1 MATKTESK
9 KKAAA
14 KKRSFHQELVLN
26 RWVLG
31 FFQGGALA
39 ALKMHLGD
47 DRFEGIAEDGQTQFF
62 HELTR
67 GLFDPN
73 KVPDTT
79 LRRYDLNVVAHWQ
92 AITAQR
98 NKLEGHEL
106 QMKYFQYLS
115 LLFTELYLDWYFNHR
130 QDLLDGLNEEMARY
144 RAETGAEPFRD
155 FEADDLN
162 KVAFWNATGSGKTLL
177 LHVNIR
183 QYLHY
188 FQAGRGGHFPDKII
202 LLTPNEGL
210 SRQHLEELHLSGFG
224 FSQFFNKAQS
234 PARGTIEII
243 DINKLGDEMGDKT
256 VAVDAFEGNNLV
268 LVDEG
273 HRGTGTAAGAWM
285 ARRDALVRGGFA
297 FEYSATFGQAVAKGK
312 TIEGAEEE
320 IRKSKADFYRSVEFP
335 GLKVRELSAGA
346 KQQIEEFRA
355 AYMLTAEDKRRARI
369 TATREIYAKCIL
381 FDYSYKFFYEDG
393 YGKES
398 LILNMNGEAY
408 GQADNARKYF
418 TACLLAYYQQLW
430 LWSTHRS
437 ALADFNIEKPLWVF
451 VGHSVTGSDD
461 KKKQKLT
468 DDDLASLS
476 DVLAVVQFLAWFLN
490 SEAQIKSW
498 LADLV
503 ADKAQILDAEGNN
516 IFSGRFTPLMGFIGR
531 VDDLYADILL
541 RVFNAPARQRLKL
554 VNIKSSKGELA
565 LRVGDAEPFGLINIG
580 DDAGF
585 FGMAEDVEAFDSER
599 DDFGGALFGTLNN
612 KDSRLNVLI
621 GSRKFTEGWSSWR
634 VSTMGL
640 LNMGQGEG
648 SQIIQLFGRGVRLKG
663 KGFSLKRS
671 VLRERPKDTHLDKLE
686 TLNIFGVRAS
696 YMAAFKDYLREE
708 GITPSDEVL
717 ELDFPTRANLPKG
730 KLKTL
735 ALKDGY
741 KDNQKLGF
749 KRKIFPTLYETPD
762 QFIDKETGKPKIKPP
777 HVVLD
782 LYPRVEALSSKDKSS
797 PSPTIQARHEGKL
810 NQTLF
815 PAFNWDSIYLAL
827 QDYKLQR
834 SWSNLRL
841 EQQKLIDFCGGTQ
854 DWYTLFI
861 PAAELKITTFAD
873 IRKQEDILLRLLTD
887 YTDRFYKALKTA
899 YEGQFYDIVHVDE
912 NDGSMLKDGYKLL
925 IEDTSDGQTY
935 RAQLEV
941 LKNLVTEGKLGQV
954 SQQCPPHMV
963 AICFDRHLFYPL
975 LGFENEDGKKQVP
988 LKLTPLGL
996 GAESEVQFVRDLE
1009 AFYRTSEGKEAIGQR
1024 SLYLLR
1030 NAASAEKGLG
1040 FALAGNFYPD
1050 FLLWLVDDE
1059 PDTGT
1064 RKQWLTFVDP
1074 KGLRNLDLSHPKLG
1088 LYKEVKMLE
1097 TTLASQA
1104 KAGEAPLILNAFVLS
1119 PTKFADLLNVGDPT
1133 KKADLESRNV
1143 LFMEDGP
1150 SVYLKK
1156 LFSVLT

>member
-1 MATKTESK
+1 MTK
-9 KKAAA
+9 KKHKA
-14 KKRSFHQELVLN
+14 KRSFHQDLVLN

-31 FFQGGALA
+31 FFHGGTLA
-39 ALKMHLGD
+39 ALKMRLGD
-47 DRFEGIAEDGQTQFF
+47 DRFEGIDEDGQTKFF
-62 HELTR
+62 YELIR

-73 KVPDTT
+73 KVPEAD
-79 LRRYDLNVVAHWQ
+79 LRRYDLNIVAHWQ

-98 NKLEGHEL
+98 NKLEGFEL

-130 QDLLDGLNEEMARY
+130 QDLLDGLNEEMTRY
-144 RAETGAEPFRD
+144 RDEAGAETFRD
-155 FEADDLN
+155 FEANDLN
-162 KVAFWNATGSGKTLL
+162 KIAFWNATGSGKTLL
-177 LHVNIR
+177 LHVNIK

-188 FQAGRGGHFPDKII
+188 FQAGRSALWPDKII
-202 LLTPNEGL
+202 LLTPTEGL
-210 SRQHLEELHLSGFG
+210 SRQHLEELNLSGFG

-243 DINKLGDEMGDKT
+243 DINKLGVEMGDKT

-273 HRGTGTAAGAWM
+273 HRGTGTGAGAWM

-297 FEYSATFGQAVAKGK
+297 FEYSATFGQAVAKGM
-312 TIEGAEEE
+312 TVAAAEED
-320 IRKSKADFYRSVEFP
+320 IQKKRSKMLFNTTSLRSLDD
-335 GLKVRELSAGA
+335 GQKAQLA
-346 KQQIEEFRA
+346 
-355 AYMLTAEDKRRARI
+355 LTADDKRRARI

-408 GQADNARKYF
+408 EQADNARKYL

-430 LWSTHRS
+430 LWSTYRDK
-437 ALADFNIEKPLWVF
+437 LADFNIEKPLWVF
-451 VGHSVTGSDD
+451 VGHSVSGSDD
-461 KKKQKLT
+461 KKKKQLSE
-468 DDDLASLS
+468 DDLARLS
-476 DVLAVVQFLAWFLN
+476 DVLTVVQYLAWFLN
-490 SEAQIKSW
+490 NDAQIKTW
-498 LADLV
+498 LADLI
-503 ADKAQILDAEGNN
+503 ADKAQILDAKGNN
-516 IFSGRFTPLMGFIGR
+516 IFSKRFTPLMVFGGR
-531 VDDLYADILL
+531 MDELYADILL
-541 RVFNAPARQRLKL
+541 RVFNASARQRLKL

-580 DDAGF
+580 DDASF
-585 FGMAEDVEAFDSER
+585 FGMAEDAQAFDSER

-612 KDSRLNVLI
+612 KESHLNVLI

-671 VLRERPKDTHLDKLE
+671 LPKDRPKGVHLDKLE

-717 ELDFPTRANLPKG
+717 ELDFPTRAKLPKG

-749 KRKIFPTLYETPD
+749 KRKVFPVLYVIPKE
-762 QFIDKETGKPKIKPP
+762 FIDPATGKPKIKLP

-782 LYPRVEALSSKDKSS
+782 LYPRVEALSSKDKGTA
-797 PSPTIQARHEGKL
+797 PTTKARNTGQL

-815 PAFNWDSIYLAL
+815 PAYNWDRLYLAL

-841 EQQKLIDFCGGTQ
+841 ERQKLIEFCAGTQ

-861 PAAELKITTFAD
+861 PAAELNVQTFAD

-887 YTDRFYKALKTA
+887 YTDRFYKALKTG
-899 YEGQFYDIVHVDE
+899 YEGQFYDITHIDE
-912 NDGSMLKDGYKLL
+912 DNGSMLKLYQFE
-925 IEDTSDGQTY
+925 IENSDEGLEHQ
-935 RAQLEV
+935 AKLEV
-941 LKNLVTEGKLGQV
+941 LKKLVVDGKIGEA
-954 SQQCPPHMV
+954 SNWNAPHMV
-963 AICFDRHLFYPL
+963 AISFDRHLYYPL
-975 LGFENEDGKKQVP
+975 FGFEQDGDKDLVP
-988 LKLTPLGL
+988 LRLKPLGL
-996 GAESEVQFVRDLE
+996 GAPSEVTFVRDLE
-1009 AFYRTSEGKEAIGQR
+1009 AFYKSSEGKEVIGPR

-1030 NAASAEKGLG
+1030 NAASADKGLG

-1050 FLLWLVDDE
+1050 FLLWLVDDVS
-1059 PDTGT
+1059 G
-1064 RKQWLTFVDP
+1064 KQWLSFVDP

-1088 LYKEVKMLE
+1088 LYKEVKTLE
-1097 TTLASQA
+1097 ATLARQA
-1104 KAGEAPLILNAFVLS
+1104 KAGEAPLVLNAFVLS

-1143 LFMEDGP
+1143 LFMEDGA
-1150 SVYLKK
+1150 STYLKK
-1156 LFSVLT
+1156 LFRVLA

>member
-1 MATKTESK
+1 MARPRKT
-9 KKAAA
+9 AAA
-14 KKRSFHQELVLN
+14 GSGAGGATASSRGGKKRSFHQELVLN

-31 FFQGGALA
+31 FFQGGTLA
-39 ALKMHLGD
+39 ALKMRLGD
-47 DRFEGIAEDGQTQFF
+47 DRFEGIDEDGQTKFF
-62 HELTR
+62 HELIR

-73 KVPDTT
+73 KVPEAD

-130 QDLLDGLNEEMARY
+130 QDLLDGLNEEMTRY

-162 KVAFWNATGSGKTLL
+162 KIAFWNATGSGKTLL
-177 LHVNIR
+177 LHVNVR

-188 FQAGRGGHFPDKII
+188 FQAGRSDHFPDKII

-224 FSQFFNKAQS
+224 FSQFFNKAQT

-297 FEYSATFGQAVAKGK
+297 FEYSATFGQAVAKGM
-312 TIEGAEEE
+312 TVAAAEED
-320 IRKSKADFYRSVEFP
+320 IQKKRAKMLFNTTSLRSLDDGQKAQ
-335 GLKVRELSAGA
+335 LA
-346 KQQIEEFRA
+346 
-355 AYMLTAEDKRRARI
+355 LTADDKRRARI

-398 LILNMNGEAY
+398 LILNMSGDAY
-408 GQADNARKYF
+408 QQADNAAKYF
-418 TACLLAYYQQLW
+418 TACLLAFYQQLF
-430 LWSTHRS
+430 LWSTHRDK
-437 ALADFNIEKPLWVF
+437 LADFNIEKPLWVF
-451 VGHSVTGSDD
+451 VGNTVSGEESDI
-461 KKKQKLT
+461 LE
-468 DDDLASLS
+468 
-476 DVLAVVQFLAWFLN
+476 VVNFLAAFLN
-490 SEAQIKSW
+490 NDTQTKTW
-498 LADLV
+498 LADLI
-503 ADKAQILDAEGNN
+503 ADRAQILDAKGNN
-516 IFSGRFTPLMGFIGR
+516 IFSGRFTPLMGFSGK
-531 VDDLYADILL
+531 VDELYADIVL
-541 RVFNAPARQRLKL
+541 RVFNASAKQRLKL

-585 FGMAEDVEAFDSER
+585 FGMAEDVDAFDSER

-663 KGFSLKRS
+663 KGFSLKRT
-671 VLRERPKDTHLDKLE
+671 LPQDRPKGAHLDKLE
-686 TLNIFGVRAS
+686 ALNIFGVRAS

-708 GITPSDEVL
+708 GITPSDELL

-741 KDNQKLGF
+741 KDNQKQGF
-749 KRKIFPTLYETPD
+749 KRTHFPWLYEIPA
-762 QFIDKETGKPKIKPP
+762 QFQGKIKTP

-782 LYPRVEALSSKDKSS
+782 LYPRVEALSTKDKGV
-797 PSPTIQARHEGKL
+797 TATTEARNKGKL
-810 NQTLF
+810 SSNLF
-815 PAFNWDSIYLAL
+815 PVFDWDRVFLAL

-841 EQQKLIDFCGGTQ
+841 ERQKLIDFCAGAQ

-861 PAAELKITTFAD
+861 PAAELNVTTFAD
-873 IRKQEDILLRLLTD
+873 IRKQEDILIRLLTD
-887 YTDRFYKALKTA
+887 YTDRFYKALKTG
-899 YEGQFYDIVHVDE
+899 YEGQFYDIVHMDE
-912 NDGSMLKDGYKLL
+912 EHGSMLKLYQFEIENTDDGLEYQKK
-925 IEDTSDGQTY
+925 
-935 RAQLEV
+935 LEV
-941 LKNLVTEGKLGQV
+941 LKKLVADGKIGEA
-954 SQQCPPHMV
+954 SKWNAPHMV
-963 AICFDRHLFYPL
+963 AISFDRHLYYPL
-975 LGFENEDGKKQVP
+975 LALEDKDAVP
-988 LKLTPLGL
+988 LKLRPL
-996 GAESEVQFVRDLE
+996 AFDAPSEVDFVRDLE
-1009 AFYRTSEGKEAIGQR
+1009 AFYNSPDGKQAIGQR

-1030 NAASAEKGLG
+1030 NADREEKGLG

-1050 FLLWLVDDE
+1050 FLLWLVDDAS
-1059 PDTGT
+1059 G
-1064 RKQWLTFVDP
+1064 KQWLTFVDP

-1088 LYKEVKMLE
+1088 LYKEVKTLE
-1097 TTLASQA
+1097 ATLAGQA
-1104 KAGEAPLILNAFVLS
+1104 KAGEPPLVLNAFVLS

-1133 KKADLESRNV
+1133 KKADLEGRHV
-1143 LFMEDGP
+1143 LFMEDGG
-1150 SVYLKK
+1150 SAYLKK
-1156 LFSVLT
+1156 LFAVLA

>member
-1 MATKTESK
+1 MATKKQAGRPAS
-9 KKAAA
+9 

-31 FFQGGALA
+31 FFQGGTLA
-39 ALKMHLGD
+39 ALKTCLGD
-47 DRFEGIAEDGQTQFF
+47 DRFEGIAEDGQTEFL
-62 HELTR
+62 HGLVR

-73 KVPDTT
+73 KVPEAV
-79 LRRYDLNVVAHWQ
+79 LRRYDLNIVAHWR
-92 AITAQR
+92 AITFHR
-98 NKLEGHEL
+98 NKREGHEL
-106 QMKYFQYLS
+106 QLKYFQYLS

-130 QDLLDGLNEEMARY
+130 QALLDGLNEEMVRY

-162 KVAFWNATGSGKTLL
+162 KIAFWNATGSGKTLL
-177 LHVNIR
+177 LHVNIK

-188 FQAGRGGHFPDKII
+188 FQAGRSDHYPSKII

-210 SRQHLEELHLSGFG
+210 SRQHLEELQLSGFG

-234 PARGTIEII
+234 PAHGTIEII

-297 FEYSATFGQAVAKGK
+297 FEYSATFGQAVAKGLIVEK
-312 TIEGAEEE
+312 AEEE
-320 IRKSKADFYRSVEFP
+320 SLKSKWKLAYPGQRFNLAAAKADTALS
-335 GLKVRELSAGA
+335 LSA
-346 KQQIEEFRA
+346 EER
-355 AYMLTAEDKRRARI
+355 RRARI
-369 TATREIYAKCIL
+369 VATREIYAKCIL
-381 FDYSYKFFYEDG
+381 FDYSYKFFYADG

-430 LWSTHRS
+430 LWSTHRDK
-437 ALADFNIEKPLWVF
+437 LTDFNIEKPLWVF
-451 VGHSVTGSDD
+451 VGNTVSGEESDI
-461 KKKQKLT
+461 LE
-468 DDDLASLS
+468 
-476 DVLAVVQFLAWFLN
+476 VVNFLADFLN
-490 SEAQIKSW
+490 SDAQIKIW
-498 LADLV
+498 LSDLI
-503 ADKAQILDAEGNN
+503 ADKAQILDAKGNN
-516 IFSGRFTPLMGFIGR
+516 IFSGRFTPLMGFSDC
-531 VDDLYADILL
+531 VDELYADILL
-541 RVFNAPARQRLKL
+541 RVFNAAARQRLKL

-585 FGMAEDVEAFDSER
+585 FGMAEGAEAFDSER

-663 KGFSLKRS
+663 KGFSLKRT
-671 VLRERPKDTHLDKLE
+671 VPQDRPKGTHLDKLE
-686 TLNIFGVRAS
+686 ALNIFGVRAS

-708 GITPSDEVL
+708 GMTPSDEVL
-717 ELDFPTRANLPKG
+717 ELDFPTRANLPPANKP

-749 KRKIFPTLYETPD
+749 KRTHFPWLYEIPT
-762 QFIDKETGKPKIKPP
+762 QFQGKIKPP

-782 LYPRVEALSSKDKSS
+782 LYPRVEALSSKDKGVIA
-797 PSPTIQARHEGKL
+797 TTTEARNKGKL

-815 PAFNWDSIYLAL
+815 AAFNWDRVYLAL

-841 EQQKLIDFCGGTQ
+841 ERQKLIDFCAGAQ

-861 PAAELKITTFAD
+861 PAAELNVTTFAD

-887 YTDRFYKALKTA
+887 YTDRFYKALKTG
-899 YEGQFYDIVHVDE
+899 YEGQFYDITHFDAAH
-912 NDGSMLKDGYKLL
+912 GSMLDRYQFTIENSDDGLEYQAKL
-925 IEDTSDGQTY
+925 E
-935 RAQLEV
+935 A
-941 LKNLVTEGKLGQV
+941 LKKLVAVGKIGEA
-954 SQQCPPHMV
+954 SKWNAPHMV
-963 AICFDRHLFYPL
+963 AISFERHLYYPL
-975 LGFENEDGKKQVP
+975 FGFEQDGDKDFVP
-988 LKLTPLGL
+988 FKLTPLGL
-996 GAESEVQFVRDLE
+996 SAPSEVTFVRDLE
-1009 AFYRTSEGKEAIGQR
+1009 AFYNSADGKEAIGQR

-1030 NAASAEKGLG
+1030 NADREEKGLG

-1050 FLLWLVDDE
+1050 FLLWLVDD
-1059 PDTGT
+1059 TSG
-1064 RKQWLTFVDP
+1064 KQWLTFVDP
-1074 KGLRNLDLSHPKLG
+1074 KGLRNIDLSHPKLG
-1088 LYKEVKMLE
+1088 LYKEVKTLE
-1097 TTLASQA
+1097 ATLAAQA
-1104 KAGEAPLILNAFVLS
+1104 KAGEPPLVLNAFVLS

-1143 LFMEDGP
+1143 LFMEDGWGK
-1150 SVYLKK
+1150 YLGDM
-1156 LFSVLT
+1156 FSRIC

>member
-1 MATKTESK
+1 MAR
-9 KKAAA
+9 APRAPA
-14 KKRSFHQELVLN
+14 RRRSFHQELVLN

-31 FFQGGALA
+31 FFQGGTLA
-39 ALKMHLGD
+39 ALKLRLDD
-47 DRFEGIAEDGQTQFF
+47 DRFEGIDEHGQTKFF
-62 HELTR
+62 LELTR

-73 KVPDTT
+73 KVPEAD
-79 LRRYDLNVVAHWQ
+79 LRRYDLNIVAHWQ
-92 AITAQR
+92 AITTRR
-98 NKLEGHEL
+98 NQVEGHEL

-115 LLFTELYLDWYFNHR
+115 LLFTELYLDWYFKHR
-130 QDLLDGLNEEMARY
+130 QDLLDGLNEEMVRY
-144 RAETGAEPFRD
+144 RAETGAQSFRD

-162 KVAFWNATGSGKTLL
+162 KIAFWNATGSGKTLL

-188 FQAGRGGHFPDKII
+188 FQGGHSDLYPDKII

-224 FSQFFNKAQS
+224 LSQFFNKAQS

-256 VAVDAFEGNNLV
+256 VAVEAFEGNNLV

-273 HRGTGTAAGAWM
+273 HRGAGTAAGAWM

-297 FEYSATFGQAVAKGK
+297 FEYSATFGQAVANGLTVEK
-312 TIEGAEEE
+312 AEEE
-320 IRKSKADFYRSVEFP
+320 SFKSKWKLAYPGQRFNLALAKADTA
-335 GLKVRELSAGA
+335 LALS
-346 KQQIEEFRA
+346 
-355 AYMLTAEDKRRARI
+355 AEDKRRARI
-369 TATREIYAKCIL
+369 IATREIYAKCIL
-381 FDYSYKFFYEDG
+381 FDYSYKFFYDDG

-398 LILNMNGEAY
+398 LILNMSGDAY
-408 GQADNARKYF
+408 EQADNARKYF
-418 TACLLAYYQQLW
+418 TACLLSFYQQLW
-430 LWSTHRS
+430 LWSNHRDK
-437 ALADFNIEKPLWVF
+437 LTDFNIEKPLWVF
-451 VGHSVTGSDD
+451 VGNTVSGEDSDI
-461 KKKQKLT
+461 LE
-468 DDDLASLS
+468 
-476 DVLAVVQFLAWFLN
+476 VVNFLADFLN
-490 SEAQIKSW
+490 REAQIKTW
-498 LADLV
+498 LADLI
-503 ADKAQILDAEGNN
+503 ADKAQILDAKGNN
-516 IFSGRFTPLMGFIGR
+516 IFGGRFAPLMSFTGR
-531 VDDLYADILL
+531 VDELYADILL
-541 RVFNAPARQRLKL
+541 RVFNAAARQRLKL

-585 FGMAEDVEAFDSER
+585 FGMAEDLEAFDSER

-612 KDSRLNVLI
+612 KDSHLNVLI

-663 KGFSLKRS
+663 KGFSLKRT
-671 VLRERPKDTHLDKLE
+671 LPQARPKETHLEKLE
-686 TLNIFGVRAS
+686 TLNVFGVRAS

-717 ELDFPTRANLPKG
+717 ELDFPTRPNLPAS

-749 KRKIFPTLYETPD
+749 KRTHFPWLYEIPA
-762 QFIDKETGKPKIKPP
+762 QFEGKIKLP

-782 LYPRVEALSSKDKSS
+782 LYPRVEALSSKDKSAAA
-797 PSPTIQARHEGKL
+797 PKTEARHKGKL

-815 PAFNWDSIYLAL
+815 SAFNWDRIYLAL

-841 EQQKLIDFCGGTQ
+841 ERQKLIDFCLGTQ
-854 DWYTLFI
+854 DWYTLYI
-861 PAAELKITTFAD
+861 PATELQIKGFAD

-887 YTDRFYKALKTA
+887 YTDRFYKALKTG

-912 NDGSMLKDGYKLL
+912 NDGSLLKGYQILL
-925 IEDTSDGQTY
+925 DNTPDGQTY
-935 RAQLEV
+935 LEQLET
-941 LKNLVTEGKLGQV
+941 LKRLVIDGQIGQV
-954 SQQCPPHMV
+954 SKQCPPHMV

-975 LGFENEDGKKQVP
+975 LGFESDDGKKQVP
-988 LKLTPLGL
+988 LKLTPLGI

-1009 AFYRTSEGKEAIGQR
+1009 EYYSTPAGKAAIGNR

-1030 NAASAEKGLG
+1030 NASTASKGLG

-1050 FLLWLVDDE
+1050 FLLWLVDDVS
-1059 PDTGT
+1059 G
-1064 RKQWLTFVDP
+1064 KQWLSFVDP
-1074 KGLRNLDLSHPKLG
+1074 KGIRNLDLSDPKLG
-1088 LYKEVKMLE
+1088 LYQEVKVLE
-1097 TTLASQA
+1097 QTLVKQA
-1104 KAGEAPLILNAFVLS
+1104 KPGDSALVLNAFILS
-1119 PTKFADLLNVGDPT
+1119 STLFSDLLNVGGGCT
-1133 KKADLESRNV
+1133 QADLEARHV
-1143 LFMEDGP
+1143 LFMEEGAQT
-1150 SVYLKK
+1150 YLDKM
-1156 LFSVLT
+1156 FSRIGW

>member
-1 MATKTESK
+1 MATKKQAGRPAS
-9 KKAAA
+9 

-31 FFQGGALA
+31 FFQGGTLA
-39 ALKMHLGD
+39 ALKTCLGD
-47 DRFEGIAEDGQTQFF
+47 DRFEGIAEDGQTEFL
-62 HELTR
+62 HGLVR

-73 KVPDTT
+73 KVPEAV
-79 LRRYDLNVVAHWQ
+79 LRRYDLNIVAHWR
-92 AITAQR
+92 AITFHR
-98 NKLEGHEL
+98 NKREGHEL
-106 QMKYFQYLS
+106 QLKYFQYLS

-130 QDLLDGLNEEMARY
+130 QALLDGLNEEMVRY

-162 KVAFWNATGSGKTLL
+162 KIAFWNATGSGKTLL
-177 LHVNIR
+177 LHVNIK

-188 FQAGRGGHFPDKII
+188 FQAGRSDHYPSKII

-210 SRQHLEELHLSGFG
+210 SRQHLEELQLSGFG

-234 PARGTIEII
+234 PAHGTIEII

-297 FEYSATFGQAVAKGK
+297 FEYSATFGQAVAKGLIVEK
-312 TIEGAEEE
+312 AEEE
-320 IRKSKADFYRSVEFP
+320 SLKSKWKLAYPGQRFNLAAAKADTALS
-335 GLKVRELSAGA
+335 LSA
-346 KQQIEEFRA
+346 EER
-355 AYMLTAEDKRRARI
+355 RRARI
-369 TATREIYAKCIL
+369 VATREIYAKCIL
-381 FDYSYKFFYEDG
+381 FDYSYKFFYADG

-430 LWSTHRS
+430 LWSTHRDK
-437 ALADFNIEKPLWVF
+437 LTDFNIEKPLWVF
-451 VGHSVTGSDD
+451 VGNTVSGEESDI
-461 KKKQKLT
+461 LEVVNF
-468 DDDLASLS
+468 LA
-476 DVLAVVQFLAWFLN
+476 DVLN
-490 SEAQIKSW
+490 SDAQIKIW
-498 LADLV
+498 LSDLI
-503 ADKAQILDAEGNN
+503 ADKAQILDAKGNN
-516 IFSGRFTPLMGFIGR
+516 IFSGRFTPLMGFSDC
-531 VDDLYADILL
+531 VDELYADILL
-541 RVFNAPARQRLKL
+541 RVFNAAARQRLKL

-585 FGMAEDVEAFDSER
+585 FGMAEGAEAFDSER

-663 KGFSLKRS
+663 KGFSLKRT
-671 VLRERPKDTHLDKLE
+671 VPQDRPKGTHLDKLE
-686 TLNIFGVRAS
+686 ALNIFGVRAS

-708 GITPSDEVL
+708 GMTPSDEVL
-717 ELDFPTRANLPKG
+717 ELDFPTRANLPPANKP

-749 KRKIFPTLYETPD
+749 KRTHFPWLYDIPT
-762 QFIDKETGKPKIKPP
+762 QFQGKIKPP

-782 LYPRVEALSSKDKSS
+782 LYPRVEALSSKDKGVIA
-797 PSPTIQARHEGKL
+797 TTTEARNKGKL

-815 PAFNWDSIYLAL
+815 AAFNWDRVYLAL

-841 EQQKLIDFCGGTQ
+841 ERQKLIDFCAGAQ

-861 PAAELKITTFAD
+861 PAAELNVTTFAD

-887 YTDRFYKALKTA
+887 YTDRFYKALKTG
-899 YEGQFYDIVHVDE
+899 YEGQFYDITHFDAAH
-912 NDGSMLKDGYKLL
+912 GSMLDRYQFTIENSDDGLEYQAKL
-925 IEDTSDGQTY
+925 E
-935 RAQLEV
+935 A
-941 LKNLVTEGKLGQV
+941 LKKLVAVGKIGEA
-954 SQQCPPHMV
+954 SKWNAPHMV
-963 AICFDRHLFYPL
+963 AISFERHLYYPL
-975 LGFENEDGKKQVP
+975 FGFEQDGDKDFVP
-988 LKLTPLGL
+988 FKLTPLGL
-996 GAESEVQFVRDLE
+996 SAPSEVTFVRDLE
-1009 AFYRTSEGKEAIGQR
+1009 AFYNSADGKEAIGQR

-1030 NAASAEKGLG
+1030 NADREEKGLG

-1050 FLLWLVDDE
+1050 FLLWLVDD
-1059 PDTGT
+1059 TSG
-1064 RKQWLTFVDP
+1064 KQWLTFVDP
-1074 KGLRNLDLSHPKLG
+1074 KGLRNIDLSHPKLG
-1088 LYKEVKMLE
+1088 LYKEVKTLE
-1097 TTLASQA
+1097 ATLAAQA
-1104 KAGEAPLILNAFVLS
+1104 KAGEPPLVLNAFVLS

-1143 LFMEDGP
+1143 LFMEDGWGK
-1150 SVYLKK
+1150 YLGDM
-1156 LFSVLT
+1156 FSRIC

>member
-1 MATKTESK
+1 MASAAKGSNTKT
-9 KKAAA
+9 

-31 FFQGGALA
+31 FFQGGNLA
-39 ALKMHLGD
+39 ALKGLLGD
-47 DRFEGIAEDGQTQFF
+47 DRFEGIGEDGQTRFF
-62 HELTR
+62 HELAR
-67 GLFDPN
+67 SLFDPN
-73 KVPDTT
+73 KLPRVD

-92 AITAQR
+92 AITVQR
-98 NKLEGHEL
+98 NKREGFEL

-130 QDLLDGLNEEMARY
+130 QDLLDGLNEEMTRY

-162 KVAFWNATGSGKTLL
+162 KIAFWNATGSGKTLL

-188 FQAGRGGHFPDKII
+188 FQAGSRGQMRDHFPDKII
-202 LLTPNEGL
+202 LLTPNDGL

-224 FSQFFNKAQS
+224 FAQFFNKTQS

-243 DINKLGDEMGDKT
+243 DIHKLRDEMGDKT

-297 FEYSATFGQAVAKGK
+297 FEYSATFGQAVVKGM
-312 TIEGAEEE
+312 TLVAAEED
-320 IRKSKADFYRSVEFP
+320 I
-335 GLKVRELSAGA
+335 
-346 KQQIEEFRA
+346 Q
-355 AYMLTAEDKRRARI
+355 KRRAKMLFNTSSLRSLDDGQKAQLALTADDKRHARMI
-369 TATREIYAKCIL
+369 ATREIYAKCIL
-381 FDYSYKFFYEDG
+381 FDYSYKFFYDDG

-398 LILNMNGEAY
+398 LILNMNDDAY
-408 GQADNARKYF
+408 KQDDNARKYF
-418 TACLLAYYQQLW
+418 TACLLAFYQQLW

-437 ALADFNIEKPLWVF
+437 VLTDFNIEKPLWVF
-451 VGHSVTGSDD
+451 VGHSVTGADD
-461 KKKQKLT
+461 KKKHKLS
-468 DDDLASLS
+468 DEDLVSLS

-490 SEAQIKSW
+490 NEDQIKGW
-498 LADLV
+498 LADLI
-503 ADKAQILDAEGNN
+503 ADKAQILDAKGNN
-516 IFSGRFTPLMGFIGR
+516 IFSGRFTPLMGFVGR

-541 RVFNAPARQRLKL
+541 RVFNASARQRLKL
-554 VNIKSSKGELA
+554 INIKSSKGELA

-585 FGMAEDVEAFDSER
+585 FGMAENAQTFDSER
-599 DDFGGALFGTLNN
+599 DDFGGALFGTMNN
-612 KDSRLNVLI
+612 KDSHLNVLI

-663 KGFSLKRS
+663 KGFSLKRTLS
-671 VLRERPKDTHLDKLE
+671 QDRPKGMHLDKLE

-696 YMAAFKDYLREE
+696 YMAVFKDYLREE

-717 ELDFPTRANLPKG
+717 ELDFPTRTNLPKG

-749 KRKIFPTLYETPD
+749 KRTHFPWLYEIPT
-762 QFIDKETGKPKIKPP
+762 QFQGKIKTP

-782 LYPRVEALSSKDKSS
+782 LYPRIEALSSKDKGTV
-797 PSPTIQARHEGKL
+797 PVTQARNEGKL

-815 PAFNWDSIYLAL
+815 AVFDWDRVYLAL
-827 QDYKLQR
+827 QDYKLQH

-841 EQQKLIDFCGGTQ
+841 DRQKLIDFCAGTQ

-861 PAAELKITTFAD
+861 PAAELNVTTFAD
-873 IRKQEDILLRLLTD
+873 IRKQEDILIHLLTD
-887 YTDRFYKALKTA
+887 YTDRFYKALKA
-899 YEGQFYDIVHVDE
+899 GYEGQFYDITHIDE
-912 NDGSMLKDGYKLL
+912 DHGSMLKLYQFEIENSDDGLEYQAK
-925 IEDTSDGQTY
+925 
-935 RAQLEV
+935 LEV
-941 LKNLVTEGKLGQV
+941 LKKLVADGKIGEA
-954 SQQCPPHMV
+954 SKWNAPHMV
-963 AICFDRHLFYPL
+963 AISFDRHLYYPL
-975 LGFENEDGKKQVP
+975 LALEDKDAVP
-988 LKLTPLGL
+988 VKLRPL
-996 GAESEVQFVRDLE
+996 AFDAPSEVKFVRDLE
-1009 AFYRTSEGKEAIGQR
+1009 AFYNSPDGKQAIGQR

-1030 NAASAEKGLG
+1030 NADREEKGLG

-1050 FLLWLVDDE
+1050 FLLWLVDDAS
-1059 PDTGT
+1059 G
-1064 RKQWLTFVDP
+1064 KQWLTFVDP

-1088 LYKEVKMLE
+1088 LYKEVKTLE

-1104 KAGEAPLILNAFVLS
+1104 KAGEAPLVLNAFVLS

-1143 LFMEDGP
+1143 LFMEDG
-1150 SVYLKK
+1150 SDYYLKK
-1156 LFSVLT
+1156 LFRVLSS

>member
-1 MATKTESK
+1 MATKNKSTK
-9 KKAAA
+9 KSAG
-14 KKRSFHQELVLN
+14 KKRRFHQELVLN

-31 FFQGGALA
+31 FFQGGTLA
-39 ALKMHLGD
+39 SLKQRIGD
-47 DRFEGIAEDGQTQFF
+47 DRFEGIDEDGQTKFL
-62 HELTR
+62 HELIR

-73 KVPDTT
+73 KVPEAD

-130 QDLLDGLNEEMARY
+130 QDLLDGLNEEMVRY

-162 KVAFWNATGSGKTLL
+162 KTAFWNATGSGKTLL

-188 FQAGRGGHFPDKII
+188 FQQGVAGVYPDKII

-297 FEYSATFGQAVAKGK
+297 FEYSATFGQAVAKGM
-312 TIEGAEEE
+312 TVAAAEED
-320 IRKSKADFYRSVEFP
+320 IQKKRAKMLFGTTSLRSLDDGQKAQ
-335 GLKVRELSAGA
+335 LA
-346 KQQIEEFRA
+346 
-355 AYMLTAEDKRRARI
+355 LTAEDKRRARI

-398 LILNMNGEAY
+398 LILNMNSDAY
-408 GQADNARKYF
+408 AQADNARKYF
-418 TACLLAYYQQLW
+418 TACLLSYYQQLW
-430 LWSTHRS
+430 LWSTHQGK
-437 ALADFNIEKPLWVF
+437 LADFNIEKPLWVF
-451 VGHSVTGSDD
+451 VGNTVSGEESDI
-461 KKKQKLT
+461 LE
-468 DDDLASLS
+468 
-476 DVLAVVQFLAWFLN
+476 VVNFLADFLN
-490 SEAQIKSW
+490 SDAQIKTW
-498 LADLV
+498 LADLI
-503 ADKAQILDAEGNN
+503 ADKAQILDAKGSN
-516 IFSGRFTPLMGFIGR
+516 IFGGRFTPLMGFGGR
-531 VDDLYADILL
+531 VDELYADILL

-554 VNIKSSKGELA
+554 VNLKSSKGELA

-585 FGMAEDVEAFDSER
+585 FAMAEDVEAFDSER
-599 DDFGGALFGTLNN
+599 DDFGGALFGTLND

-671 VLRERPKDTHLDKLE
+671 LPQDRPKGVHLDKLE

-717 ELDFPTRANLPKG
+717 TLEFPTKPNLPKS

-741 KDNQKLGF
+741 KDNQKSGF
-749 KRKIFPTLYETPD
+749 KRKVFPTLYEFPE
-762 QFIDKETGKPKIKPP
+762 QFVDKATGKPKLKLP

-782 LYPRVEALSSKDKSS
+782 LYPRVEALSSKDKGAAAL
-797 PSPTIQARHEGKL
+797 TTEARYKGKL

-815 PAFNWDSIYLAL
+815 AAFDWDRIYQAL

-841 EQQKLIDFCGGTQ
+841 ERQKLIDFCAGAQ
-854 DWYTLFI
+854 DWYTLFA
-861 PAAELKITTFAD
+861 PKAELHVTTFAD
-873 IRKQEDILLRLLTD
+873 IRKQENILLRLLTD
-887 YTDRFYKALKTA
+887 YTDRFYKALKTG
-899 YEGQFYDIVHVDE
+899 YEGQFFEVVHVDR
-912 NDGSMLKDGYKLL
+912 DSGSMLKLYQFA
-925 IEDTSDGQTY
+925 IEDTDDGQEY
-935 RAQLEV
+935 HKRLNV
-941 LKNLVTEGKLGQV
+941 LKTLVAEGKIGEA
-954 SQQCPPHMV
+954 SQWNAPHMV
-963 AICFDRHLFYPL
+963 AISFDRHLFYPL
-975 LGFENEDGKKQVP
+975 FGFASDDDKKLVP

-996 GAESEVQFVRDLE
+996 GAPSEVQFVRDLE
-1009 AFYRTSEGKEAIGQR
+1009 AFYHSPDGKEAIGPR

-1030 NAASAEKGLG
+1030 NAASADKGLG

-1050 FLLWLVDDE
+1050 FLLWLVDDAS
-1059 PDTGT
+1059 G
-1064 RKQWLTFVDP
+1064 KQWLTFVDP
-1074 KGLRNLDLSHPKLG
+1074 KGLRNLDLSHSKLG
-1088 LYKEVKMLE
+1088 LYKEVKTLE
-1097 TTLASQA
+1097 ATLAAQA
-1104 KAGEAPLILNAFVLS
+1104 KAGEAPLVLNAFVLS

-1143 LFMEDGP
+1143 LFMEDGA
-1150 SVYLKK
+1150 SAYLKK
-1156 LFSVLT
+1156 LFRVLV